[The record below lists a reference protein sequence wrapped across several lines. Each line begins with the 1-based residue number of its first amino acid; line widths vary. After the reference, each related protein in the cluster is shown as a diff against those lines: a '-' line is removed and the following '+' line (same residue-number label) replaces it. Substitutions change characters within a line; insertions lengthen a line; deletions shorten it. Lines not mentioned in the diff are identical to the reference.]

1 MRYAWCA
8 LRCAVLLFAVL
19 CGVLC
24 CYLPAP
30 DRNKRWEINMKHERS
45 EAEHDEKAGA
55 RAQNSREDL
64 WEDQEKKLKKKAK
77 PETKRP

>member
-1 MRYAWCA
+1 
-8 LRCAVLLFAVL
+8 
-19 CGVLC
+19 
-24 CYLPAP
+24 
-30 DRNKRWEINMKHERS
+30 MKHERS